1 MKCSYC
7 QRHFMPQ
14 SACKTFCHFNSL
26 DANSLEAELFCLTFP
41 TSYYQKLILASDNFS
56 IKVFCQVH
64 VSGFFVWWIFS
75 WCGKPFLI
83 PEVLNPWPWVIIPS
97 RHWHSVLSSITQKLL
112 EEITTSTGKSVW
124 ELVFTVTTRLVIDLH
139 SSSHC
144 VFVLKLEGHKCGL

>member
-14 SACKTFCHFNSL
+14 SAYKTFCHFNSL
-26 DANSLEAELFCLTFP
+26 DANSLEAELFWLTFP

-56 IKVFCQVH
+56 MKFFCQIN
-64 VSGFFVWWIFS
+64 VSSFFVWWIFS
-75 WCGKPFLI
+75 CHGKPFLT

-112 EEITTSTGKSVW
+112 GEITTSTGKSFQ
-124 ELVFTVTTRLVIDLH
+124 ELVLTVTTRSVIDLN
-139 SSSHC
+139 SSSHW
-144 VFVLKLEGHKCGL
+144 VFVLKLEGHKYCL